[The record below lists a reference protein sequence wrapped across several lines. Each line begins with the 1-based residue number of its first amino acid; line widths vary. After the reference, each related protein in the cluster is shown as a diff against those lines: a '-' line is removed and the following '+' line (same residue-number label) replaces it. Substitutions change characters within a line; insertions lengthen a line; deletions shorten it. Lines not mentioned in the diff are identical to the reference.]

1 MKNLVLAVG
10 TIFIVLLLMAI
21 PVTTGVVYALH
32 ADFGLKFVMT
42 FFTVFEAF
50 TLGDGLFGTFKENK
64 EDDED
69 EGDTL

>member
-1 MKNLVLAVG
+1 MRNLVLACG

-21 PVTTGVVYALH
+21 PIVTGVVYALH

-42 FFTVFEAF
+42 MFTVFEAL

-64 EDDED
+64 EEEED
-69 EGDTL
+69 ERDTI